1 VRAALPVKLPRPL
14 LAGALAVGLAIAAA
28 ACGTGGYVKGGD
40 VTKGKQ
46 LFNTVVDAGHGQKY
60 ACSTCHTL
68 AAAGAAGTIGPNL
81 DNAFSAD
88 RQQGFPESTIR
99 QMVHDQI
106 EIPSP
111 PMPANLVKGADAA
124 DVAAFVAKC
133 AAATTCTGLATGP
146 PPGSGP
152 GGKLYVSLGC
162 QSCHSLD
169 GSKNTGPTFKGLYGS
184 KVKLTG
190 GKTVTANMA
199 YLIESIINPDKQ
211 IVQSYSPGIMSATIK
226 PHSVSLANA
235 KALVQFIKS
244 LK

>member
-1 VRAALPVKLPRPL
+1 MRVTRG
-14 LAGALAVGLAIAAA
+14 LAGASLLIALAATG
-28 ACGTGGYVKGGD
+28 CGTGGYTSGGD
-40 VTKGKQ
+40 VSRGATLFTKKC
-46 LFNTVVDAGHGQKY
+46 A
-60 ACSTCHTL
+60 SCHTL
-68 AAAGAAGTIGPNL
+68 AAAGAKGKYPGAPNL
-81 DNAFSAD
+81 DDAFSAD
-88 RQQGFPESTIR
+88 RQQGIAESTIR

-111 PMPANLVKGADAA
+111 PMPANLVKGGDAA

-133 AAATTCTGLATGP
+133 AATTCAGLATGP

-169 GSKNTGPTFKGLYGS
+169 GSKSTGPTFKGLYGS
-184 KVKLTG
+184 KVQLTG
-190 GKTVTANMA
+190 GKSVTANMA
-199 YLIESIINPDKQ
+199 YLIESIVDPDKQ
-211 IVQSYSPGIMSATIK
+211 IVQGYSRGIMSATIK
-226 PHSVSLANA
+226 PHSVSMANA